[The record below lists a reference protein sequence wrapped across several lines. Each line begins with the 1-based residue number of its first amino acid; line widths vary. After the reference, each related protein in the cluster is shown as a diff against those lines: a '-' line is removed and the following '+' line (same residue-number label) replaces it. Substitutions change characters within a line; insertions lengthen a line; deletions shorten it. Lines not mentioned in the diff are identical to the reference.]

1 MGRPKKIVEET
12 TTEEVV
18 AIEETSPEETTAE
31 EVVVEDG
38 STATEVAP
46 NEEIDTDIIP
56 EGYEPTDPAILEKAI
71 EEVETLVV
79 EETTIQVEA
88 KTEAVISN
96 DGCLHGD
103 RHPTHEREKMRETGM
118 IV

>member
-1 MGRPKKIVEET
+1 MGRLKKIVEETT

-18 AIEETSPEETTAE
+18 AIEETSPEETATE
-31 EVVVEDG
+31 EVL
-38 STATEVAP
+38 P
-46 NEEIDTDIIP
+46 NEEIDTYIIP

-71 EEVETLVV
+71 EEVESPVA
-79 EETTIQVEA
+79 EETTIQPEATVEA